1 MFTAESAKEF
11 LGSDFE
17 KYRQTLSLAIHSE
30 EPYLEAINQ
39 YVLGRRGKE
48 IRPVLSLLAGRSIG
62 ALSPASY
69 YCAAASEMLHTATL
83 MHDDVADAASMRRG
97 ALSVAAMFS
106 PAAAVLTGDFW
117 LSRSLH
123 LLTTHCPP
131 AIIDCFAE
139 AVRRMSEG
147 ELLQMDKADKLD
159 TTEKDYYNII
169 YGKTAALFVSS
180 IKSAAMAVEASEP
193 IIGAL
198 TDYAENLGLA
208 FQIRDDI
215 FDYSP
220 DLKTGKSSGADIKER
235 KITLPLIG
243 ALNNAPAKAVEII
256 SEIRKIESV
265 FAEKITEREAE
276 VIAEVTAFVRE
287 NGGIEYAQQKLEEHI
302 VLAKKALDILPQ
314 SGDRDMLTGFAEYV
328 GKRLT

>member
-17 KYRQTLSLAIHSE
+17 RYRQTLSVAIHSE

-147 ELLQMDKADKLD
+147 ELLQMDRADKLD
-159 TTEKDYYNII
+159 TSEKDYYNII

>member
-1 MFTAESAKEF
+1 MSGIEKVKEF

-17 KYRQTLSLAIHSE
+17 KYRQTLSLAISSE
-30 EPYLEAINQ
+30 EPYLQAINT
-39 YVLGRRGKE
+39 YVLGMRGKE
-48 IRPVLSLLAGRSIG
+48 IRPVLSLLAGRCCG
-62 ALSPASY
+62 TLTPASF

-97 ALSVAAMFS
+97 MLSVAAMFS

-123 LLTTHCPP
+123 LLTTYCPP
-131 AIIDCFAE
+131 AIIECFAE
-139 AVRRMSEG
+139 SVRRMSEG

-159 TTEKDYYNII
+159 TTETDYYKII
-169 YGKTAALFVSS
+169 YGKTAALFVAS
-180 IKSAAMAVEASEP
+180 IKSAAMAVNANEKQTEALV
-193 IIGAL
+193 G
-198 TDYAENLGLA
+198 YAENLGLA

-243 ALNNAPAKAVEII
+243 ALANAPQKAEGII
-256 SEIRKIESV
+256 SRIGQIESV
-265 FAEKITEREAE
+265 FAEKISDKEAE
-276 VIAEVTAFVRE
+276 IIAETTAFVRE
-287 NGGIEYAQQKLEEHI
+287 NGGIEHAQQKLEEHVRKAVDFLS
-302 VLAKKALDILPQ
+302 VLPECEERSILA
-314 SGDRDMLTGFAEYV
+314 SVAEYV
-328 GKRLT
+328 GKRLK

>member
-17 KYRQTLSLAIHSE
+17 RYRQTLSVAIHSE

>member
-17 KYRQTLSLAIHSE
+17 KYRQTLSLAIHSD
-30 EPYLEAINQ
+30 EPYLEAINR

-48 IRPVLSLLAGRSIG
+48 IRPVLSLLAGRCCGS
-62 ALSPASY
+62 LNPRSY

-123 LLTTHCPP
+123 LLTTHCSP
-131 AIIDCFAE
+131 AIIDCFADS
-139 AVRRMSEG
+139 VRRMSEG

-159 TTEKDYYNII
+159 TTEKDYYSII
-169 YGKTAALFVSS
+169 YGKTAALFVASV
-180 IKSAAMAVEASEP
+180 KSAAMAVEAGEKTTK
-193 IIGAL
+193 AL

-243 ALNNAPAKAVEII
+243 ALANAPQKAPYII
-256 SEIRKIESV
+256 SRIGKIESV
-265 FAEKITEREAE
+265 FAEKISEAE
-276 VIAEVTAFVRE
+276 KEIIAEVTGFTRE
-287 NGGIEYAQQKLEEHI
+287 NGGLEYAQQRLERHIETAKKSLEEI
-302 VLAKKALDILPQ
+302 PECQK
-314 SGDRDMLTGFAEYV
+314 RDMLTGFAEYV
-328 GKRLT
+328 GRRLT

>member
-17 KYRQTLSLAIHSE
+17 QYRQTLSLAIHSD

-48 IRPVLSLLAGRSIG
+48 IRPVLSLLAGRCCGS
-62 ALSPASY
+62 LSPASY

-139 AVRRMSEG
+139 SVRRMSEG

-159 TTEKDYYNII
+159 TTEKDYYSII
-169 YGKTAALFVSS
+169 YGKTAALFVASV
-180 IKSAAMAVEASEP
+180 KSAAMAV
-193 IIGAL
+193 GAGEKNTKAL
-198 TDYAENLGLA
+198 VDYAENLGLA

-243 ALNNAPAKAVEII
+243 ALKNAPEKAPEII
-256 SEIRKIESV
+256 SEIGKIESV
-265 FAEKITEREAE
+265 FAEKISEEE
-276 VIAEVTAFVRE
+276 KEIIAEVTAFARE
-287 NGGIEYAQQKLEEHI
+287 NGGIEYAQQSLERHI
-302 VLAKKALDILPQ
+302 DTAKNALESLHDSP
-314 SGDRDMLTGFAEYV
+314 DREMLTGFAEYV
-328 GKRLT
+328 GRRLT

>member
-30 EPYLEAINQ
+30 EPYLEAINH

-48 IRPVLSLLAGRSIG
+48 IRPVLSLLAGRCSG
-62 ALSPASY
+62 SLTPSSY

-123 LLTTHCPP
+123 LLSSHCPP
-131 AIIDCFAE
+131 AIIDCFAD

-159 TTEKDYYNII
+159 TTEKDYYSII
-169 YGKTAALFVSS
+169 YGKTAALFVASVR
-180 IKSAAMAVEASEP
+180 SAAMAVEAGEKTTK
-193 IIGAL
+193 AL

-220 DLKTGKSSGADIKER
+220 DLKTGKIAGADIKER

-243 ALNNAPAKAVEII
+243 ALANAPQKAPHII
-256 SEIRKIESV
+256 SRIGKIESV
-265 FAEKITEREAE
+265 FAEKITEAEAE
-276 VIAEVTAFVRE
+276 IIAETTVFVRE
-287 NGGIEYAQQKLEEHI
+287 NGGLEYAQQILERHI
-302 VLAKKALDILPQ
+302 DTAKESLEGLPA
-314 SGDRDMLTGFAEYV
+314 SGEREMLTGFAEYV
-328 GKRLT
+328 GRRLT